1 MGQTF
6 VCIIC
11 KVTSKFCLGYVMCV
25 VFNPQLWEDKEAK
38 QKLSKVNAKVH
49 DTVDQQVVC
58 VCVCVTACVTV

>member
-1 MGQTF
+1 MIGQTF
-6 VCIIC
+6 VCTIC

-58 VCVCVTACVTV
+58 VCVTACVTV